1 MQKPDKIFL
10 IGFMGS
16 GKTTTGKKLASRL
29 NWEFIDLD
37 EFIEE
42 DKGMPVAE
50 IFETQGED
58 WFRTVE
64 AEALRTVAKADNT
77 VISTGGGTPCF
88 YENMEFMLQNGL
100 TVYLRMTPESLA
112 RRLARSSAGRPL
124 LKGIDKEELETYI
137 RTKLAEREPWYSMAE
152 IKTDTAG
159 RNFFHLLS
167 LIKKRLGK

>member
-1 MQKPDKIFL
+1 MQKADKIFL

-16 GKTTTGKKLASRL
+16 GKTTAGKKLASRL
-29 NWEFIDLD
+29 RWEFIDLD
-37 EFIEE
+37 EFIEQ

-58 WFRTVE
+58 CFRAVE
-64 AEALRTVAKADNT
+64 AEALRTVAKARDT

-88 YENMEFMLQNGL
+88 HGNMEFMMLNGL

-112 RRLARSSAGRPL
+112 RRLVRSPAGRPL
-124 LKGIDKEELETYI
+124 LKNIAKEELEVYV
-137 RTKLAEREPWYSMAE
+137 RTKLDEREPWYSMAE
-152 IKTDTAG
+152 IKSYTAG
-159 RNFFHLLS
+159 INFFHLIS

>member
-29 NWEFIDLD
+29 NWKFIDLD

-64 AEALRTVAKADNT
+64 AEALRTVTKAGNT

-124 LKGIDKEELETYI
+124 LKDIDKEELETYI
-137 RTKLAEREPWYSMAE
+137 RTKLVERELWYSMAE

-159 RNFFHLLS
+159 RNFF
-167 LIKKRLGK
+167 ICFR

>member
-16 GKTTTGKKLASRL
+16 GKTTAGKKLASRL
-29 NWEFIDLD
+29 RWEFIDLD
-37 EFIEE
+37 EFIEQ

-50 IFETQGED
+50 IFE
-58 WFRTVE
+58 
-64 AEALRTVAKADNT
+64 ALRTVAKARDT

-88 YENMEFMLQNGL
+88 HGNMEFMMLNGL

-112 RRLARSSAGRPL
+112 RRLVRSPAGRPL
-124 LKGIDKEELETYI
+124 LKNIAKEELEVYV
-137 RTKLAEREPWYSMAE
+137 RTKLDEREPWYSMAE

-159 RNFFHLLS
+159 RNFFHLIS